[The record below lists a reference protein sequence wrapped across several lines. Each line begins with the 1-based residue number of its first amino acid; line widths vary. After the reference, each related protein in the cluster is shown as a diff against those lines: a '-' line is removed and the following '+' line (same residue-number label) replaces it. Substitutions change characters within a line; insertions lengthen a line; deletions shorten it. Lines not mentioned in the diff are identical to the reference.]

1 MRFLFIISLF
11 LISFGAFSQ
20 ANLMEMNANTKK
32 SDNFLDNFSGF
43 VTLSGST
50 DLKETTDETKAYSTQ
65 FSAIVN
71 YVINQKNTLRFDIM
85 ANKDLTNNFEESIN
99 DGRISHTLNGIFRSK
114 ILTTHY
120 RTSLRI
126 PVSERSIKRDRV
138 NTAVELNLV
147 NIINLNSYVK
157 GLSIVY
163 IPRYRRF
170 FNEFE
175 TDINGDNLVEQN
187 LINIIV
193 MAYQLTDKI
202 ALSSTFV
209 YVNSRGYNGTD
220 RPASYGTT
228 QDITYTLGKSTSASF
243 GIQTGGEIRNF
254 ERGTDTSIEIIDENT
269 TSVYTGLNLVF

>member
-1 MRFLFIISLF
+1 MRFLF
-11 LISFGAFSQ
+11 LISFLFVSFGAFAQ
-20 ANLMEMNANTKK
+20 VNLIEANTNTKK

-43 VTLSGST
+43 LTLSGST
-50 DLKETTDETKAYSTQ
+50 DLKETNDETKDYSSQ

-71 YVINQKNTLRFDIM
+71 YVLDKDDSLRFDIT
-85 ANKDLTNNFEESIN
+85 ASKDLSNNFEESIN
-99 DGRISHTLNGIFRSK
+99 DGRISHTKAGVFRTK
-114 ILTTHY
+114 LITTHF

-126 PVSERSIKRDRV
+126 PISERSTKRDRV
-138 NTAVELNLV
+138 YTALELNLV

-175 TDINGDNLVEQN
+175 TDINGQNLVEQN
-187 LINIIV
+187 LINIV
-193 MAYQLTDKI
+193 VLGYQLTDKI

-209 YVNSRGYNGTD
+209 YINSRGYNGRD
-220 RPASYGTT
+220 RAATFGTT
-228 QDITYTLGKSTSASF
+228 QDITYTLSRKYSASF
-243 GIQTGGEIRNF
+243 GVQNGGEIRNF
-254 ERGTDTSIEIIDENT
+254 ERGTDSSIQVFDKDT